1 MLFNSYEFIFGLLP
15 LTWLVYTLM
24 LRSGRRG
31 AATIALLFASLFF
44 YGWWNPQYVLL
55 ILTSIG
61 FNYTIGTFLERP
73 SLPSPHKS
81 ALLTLGVTVN
91 LLLLGYYKYAGFVV
105 ENWNAISGAANP
117 VPQIVLPL
125 AISFFTFHQIAYL
138 VDAYHGYTRGSTVSQ
153 YAAFVTF
160 FPQLIAGPI
169 VRYREMIPQLK
180 VIGRGTV
187 TADGVAIGICFFVTG
202 LFKKVVIADNVAAYS
217 TSVFAAADA
226 GQAITPHMAWIGVLA
241 YTVQLYFDFSGYAD
255 MAVGAGRMF
264 GLNLPLNFN
273 SPYRAGSITEF
284 WRRWHMTLSRFLRD
298 YLYIPLGGNKHGK
311 LRRNCNLLV
320 TMLLGGLWHG
330 AGWNFVLWG
339 GLHGFGLV
347 VHHAWEA
354 RRKSRRELPSLTGR
368 IAGWFLTML
377 LVVAGWALFR
387 ATTLEGALAML
398 SAMAGFASE
407 GTIAPTPVE
416 DVAVAWILILASLAL
431 AFFFPNSQQLLDR
444 EPVGDNEALPY
455 LRVRLSMSGWTA
467 ASYGAMLFASLA
479 SMSDVSEF
487 LYFQF

>member
-24 LRSGRRG
+24 LRSGRRI
-31 AATIALLFASLFF
+31 AATMALLFASLFF

-55 ILTSIG
+55 ILASIG
-61 FNYTIGTFLERP
+61 FNYAIGTALERP
-73 SLPSPHKS
+73 SLPKPRKL
-81 ALLTLGVTVN
+81 ALIVLGVSVN
-91 LLLLGYYKYAGFVV
+91 LALLGYYKYAGFVV
-105 ENWNAISGAANP
+105 ENWNTIAGAANP
-117 VPQIVLPL
+117 VPHIVLPL

-138 VDAYHGYTRGSTVSQ
+138 VDAYHGDTRGSTLPQ

-180 VIGRGTV
+180 VIGPGTV
-187 TADGVAIGICFFVTG
+187 TADGVATGVCFFVTG
-202 LFKKVVIADNVAAYS
+202 LFKKVVIADNVAVYS

-226 GQAITPHMAWIGVLA
+226 GQAISPHMAWIGVLA

-255 MAVGAGRMF
+255 MAVGAGRMC
-264 GLNLPLNFN
+264 GLKLPLNFN

-298 YLYIPLGGNKHGK
+298 YLYIPLGGNKRGK
-311 LRRNCNLLV
+311 LRRNVNILI

-339 GLHGFGLV
+339 GLHGLGLV
-347 VHHAWEA
+347 VHHAWESG
-354 RRKSRRELPSLTGR
+354 RKSRLASPSAAGR

-387 ATTLEGALAML
+387 ATTLDGALAML
-398 SAMAGFASE
+398 GAMAGLAGE
-407 GTIAPTPVE
+407 GATAPAPVQ
-416 DVAVAWILILASLAL
+416 DVVVAWILVLAGLAL

-444 EPVGDNEALPY
+444 EPVGDGEALPY

-467 ASYGAMLFASLA
+467 AGYGAMLFACLA